1 MLPPYDSVQKT
12 SKICGQTSSL
22 VFEVGRAC
30 EGRSSKSSM
39 DQVSYSKNTEIND
52 SDSKICDTKVDD
64 MSNFVEAENVVSNA
78 DNIILDLT
86 EHTTRKRIPM
96 TDNLSHL
103 LSRISSHDS
112 NQQVDAR
119 QISYVRLDNWSQPE
133 SADRI
138 IHSRIKVSDS
148 GSQNRVQTQVKMIR
162 GRSTKSKTPIRSTKK
177 IKGQKSM

>member
-1 MLPPYDSVQKT
+1 
-12 SKICGQTSSL
+12 
-22 VFEVGRAC
+22 
-30 EGRSSKSSM
+30 
-39 DQVSYSKNTEIND
+39 
-52 SDSKICDTKVDD
+52 
-64 MSNFVEAENVVSNA
+64 MSNFVEAENVVSNT

-96 TDNLSHL
+96 TDNQSHL

-119 QISYVRLDNWSQPE
+119 QISYVRLDNWSQYE

-138 IHSRIKVSDS
+138 IHSKIKVSDS